1 MRGALQ
7 GWNRTPVSVRN
18 GFSIFPNGSRTVA
31 GEKIGEIARVNRAA
45 KMLSINALIVAARAG
60 EAGKGFAI
68 VAEEFKKISTEIDA
82 VAAALD
88 SQVRAD
94 LDELSAI
101 GGAILGHMRGQ
112 RLADLAL
119 NAIEIVD
126 RNLYERTCD
135 VRWWATDSA
144 VVAGLADSDAAARRY
159 ASERLGVILDAY
171 TVYLDLWICDARG
184 RVIANGRPGR
194 YPNVVGQSV
203 AAARWFQDG
212 MRTATGDDFV
222 ACDIER
228 VRRPGRRAGRDLRH
242 GDPRWRPGQGRALG
256 VLGVHFDWRPQA
268 QAVVDGV
275 RLTTEERERS
285 RVMLLDQK
293 GRVLASSDNQGV
305 LSEVF
310 PLDVSA
316 GAMGSYANGDHHGGL
331 CFDARLRDLCR
342 PGLVRLSGSDQRAG
356 GVERPADR
364 QVRRRLAIPGR
375 SALEGLCQ
383 EIDHHADL
391 GAEVPAAGIDRQNV
405 DVGHPIAR
413 HQRNQSPGLE
423 VLSAAK

>member
-1 MRGALQ
+1 MGLAGLEQ
-7 GWNRTPVSVRN
+7 D
-18 GFSIFPNGSRTVA
+18 GSLRPERILDLSERLSTVA

-68 VAEEFKKISTEIDA
+68 VAEEFKKISTEIDV
-82 VAAALD
+82 VAAALE

-94 LDELSAI
+94 LDELTAI

-144 VVAGLADSDAAARRY
+144 VVACVDGASPETARH
-159 ASERLGVILDAY
+159 ASQRLGVILDAY

-184 RVIANGRPGR
+184 KVVATGRPDR
-194 YPNVVGQSV
+194 YPGARNIS
-203 AAARWFQDG
+203 AAEAPWFRDA
-212 MRTATGDDFV
+212 MRTATGDDFI

-228 VRRPGRRAGRDLRH
+228 VKALNDAPVATYATAIREGGLSN
-242 GDPRWRPGQGRALG
+242 GKVLG
-256 VLGVHFDWRPQA
+256 VLGVHFDWKPQA

-275 RLTTEERERS
+275 RLTTEERTRS

-293 GRVLASSDNQGV
+293 GRVLASSDGCGV

-310 PLDVSA
+310 PLNTSEGV
-316 GAMGSYANGDHHGGL
+316 MGSYADGDITVGYALTPGYETYRGL
-331 CFDARLRDLCR
+331 GWYGC
-342 PGLVRLSGSDQRAG
+342 LVQTKEPASV
-356 GVERPADR
+356 VEKMAK
-364 QVRRRLAIPGR
+364 
-375 SALEGLCQ
+375 
-383 EIDHHADL
+383 
-391 GAEVPAAGIDRQNV
+391 
-405 DVGHPIAR
+405 
-413 HQRNQSPGLE
+413 
-423 VLSAAK
+423 SAAA